1 MQNLSS
7 PTRDPTHAP
16 CVGNMSLNHWAARQG
31 LTLDLKGSTT
41 PIYTQYASKFENSA
55 VTSGLEKVSFHSNP
69 KEGQCQ
75 RMFKLQYS
83 CSHFTC

>member
-16 CVGNMSLNHWAARQG
+16 CIGNMSLNHWTARQG
-31 LTLDLKGSTT
+31 LTLYLKGSTT

-69 KEGQCQ
+69 KEGQCE